1 MPAGD
6 GEAEPDKHVIECKV
20 LYKSLDQ
27 TIREGLEQTAAYMD
41 RCAAE
46 SGHLVIFD
54 RNEGRRW
61 SDRIFRRREQAGR
74 FELLV
79 WGM

>member
-1 MPAGD
+1 MRRF
-6 GEAEPDKHVIECKV
+6 VVECKV
-20 LYKSLDQ
+20 LHKGLER
-27 TIREGLEQTAAYMD
+27 TISDGLEQTAGYMD

-54 RNEGRRW
+54 RDEVRSRDEKVFCR
-61 SDRIFRRREQAGR
+61 SESAGGG
-74 FELLV
+74 EILV